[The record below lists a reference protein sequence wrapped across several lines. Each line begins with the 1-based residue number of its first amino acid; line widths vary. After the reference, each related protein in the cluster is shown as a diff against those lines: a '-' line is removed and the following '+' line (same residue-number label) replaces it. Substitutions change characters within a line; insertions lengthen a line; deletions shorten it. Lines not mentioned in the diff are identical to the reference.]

1 MTAEAC
7 FNEAGEVQA
16 LGPGRESLGGRG
28 GHAGDLLILCSQCF
42 PPHRYLLGVSAPSK
56 GDFCF
61 PLIAG
66 DTLHLLLSSFTDII
80 TF

>member
-28 GHAGDLLILCSQCF
+28 SRRRSFDSLFSVF
-42 PPHRYLLGVSAPSK
+42 PPHRYLLGVSALSK

-61 PLIAG
+61 LLIAG
-66 DTLHLLLSSFTDII
+66 DTLHFQPSSFTDI